1 MTKTNISVEYGTMDG
16 LKRMS
21 HKDMV
26 DVLDRMIASVDDKLN
41 PIKLTFKLTTKL
53 NDDSTS
59 K

>member
-1 MTKTNISVEYGTMDG
+1 
-16 LKRMS
+16 MS